1 MTNRPMIKARTLTA
15 PDGTLVV
22 DTTPG
27 QKLPIEQLVPALV
40 PQLPPG
46 LPAGPARSHRLPPA
60 ARRSLLVFGCLAVG
74 GVALMTFSEAMLG
87 SDFAPM
93 LYPAVA
99 LICILVLTAVISV
112 CRSQ

>member
-27 QKLPIEQLVPALV
+27 QKLPIEQLVP
-40 PQLPPG
+40 QLPPG

-60 ARRSLLVFGCLAVG
+60 ARKSVLVSGCLAVG